1 MYHPFTT
8 IGDRSKNRIML
19 RDFAQAQTILV
30 DKPLG
35 WTSFD
40 VVNKLRWNLKQRLKV
55 KNIKVGHAG
64 TLDPL
69 ATGLLVLCIGKD
81 TKKIDQ
87 IMPGEKEYTGKIL
100 LGKTTP
106 SYDLES
112 EFDQEFPVSHIDA
125 AAMEAVRSQFVG
137 EQQQVPPIFSAKQ
150 VDGQRAYDLA
160 RAGKEV
166 ELKPNTIHISKFE
179 IDASSFPEISF
190 LVRCSKGTYIRSI
203 ASDFGKKLNSGGTL
217 IELRR
222 TRSGDFDIENAK
234 SVDEWI
240 TFIQESPL
248 EAES

>member
-1 MYHPFTT
+1 
-8 IGDRSKNRIML
+8 ML
-19 RDFAQAQTILV
+19 KEFAQAQTILV

-40 VVNKLRWNLKQRLKV
+40 VVNKIRWNLKQALKV

-87 IMPGEKEYTGKIL
+87 IMPGEKEYTGTIL

-106 SYDLES
+106 SYDLET
-112 EFDQEFPVSHIDA
+112 EYDQEFPVDHITP
-125 AAMEAVRSQFVG
+125 ELLEEIRLSFIG

-150 VDGQRAYDLA
+150 VDGKRAYDLA

-166 ELKPNTIHISKFE
+166 ELKANTITITAFD
-179 IDASSFPEISF
+179 IDSSNFPEIKFRVS
-190 LVRCSKGTYIRSI
+190 CSKGTYIRSI

-222 TRSGDFDIENAK
+222 TRSGEFLIENAK
-234 SVDEWI
+234 SVEEWI
-240 TFIQESPL
+240 DFVRTTPL
-248 EAES
+248 D